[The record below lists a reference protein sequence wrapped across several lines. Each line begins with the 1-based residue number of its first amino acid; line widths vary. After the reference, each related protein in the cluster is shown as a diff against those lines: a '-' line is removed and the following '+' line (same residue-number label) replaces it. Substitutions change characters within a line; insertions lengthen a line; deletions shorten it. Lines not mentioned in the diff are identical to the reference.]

1 MIKFF
6 RQIRQRLLSE
16 NRFTKYLIYAVGEI
30 ILVVIGILIALQ
42 INNRNQERQDQEK
55 VTAILSDVRDEIQLN
70 IRETVNLIE
79 FYREKDSIVA
89 IVLSKGSNPIPFNRS
104 MINPNSANMLWALPT
119 ISEQV
124 YFTDK
129 AFTNLANN
137 TDILPEAYDGVF
149 TKLYELYSRNQSAV
163 QSLNEE
169 MREKGIMN
177 VKEREQHEW
186 YSASPPPFQNE
197 GFIEYVLNDYR
208 YKNKVRIVW
217 TDGIIRHLKSAVA
230 YRAKALECLKELNE
244 QLGTNDL
251 KNQPKTKQTTHEFY
265 LGKWMVNGNQDF
277 VLEVYEEDER
287 LFYTTSMDS
296 ERIEVLPLFNNS
308 SSLFEIN
315 GERGSY
321 YNVRSIQNKLYL
333 TNSMVTLEL
342 EKMND

>member
-89 IVLSKGSNPIPFNRS
+89 IVLSRGSNPIPFNRS
-104 MINPNSANMLWALPT
+104 MINPTSANMLWALPT

-124 YFTDK
+124 FFTDK

-177 VKEREQHEW
+177 VKEREQHQW

-197 GFIEYVLNDYR
+197 GFIEYVLKDYR

-217 TDGIIRHLKSAVA
+217 TDGILRHLKSAVA

-251 KNQPKTKQTTHEFY
+251 KNQPKTNQTTHEFF
-265 LGKWMVNGNQDF
+265 LGKWMVNGNQDI
-277 VLEVYEEDER
+277 VLEVFEEDER

-296 ERIEVLPLFNNS
+296 ERIEVLPLFNSS

-333 TNSMVTLEL
+333 TNSSVTLEL
-342 EKMND
+342 EKLDD

>member
-6 RQIRQRLLSE
+6 RHIRRRLLSE

-55 VTAILSDVRDEIQLN
+55 ITAILSDVREEIHLN
-70 IRETVNLIE
+70 IQETVNLIE

-89 IVLSKGSNPIPFNRS
+89 IVLPRGDNPIPFDRS
-104 MINPNSANMLWALPT
+104 MINPSSAYMLWGLPT

-124 YFTDK
+124 FFTDK

-169 MREKGIMN
+169 MREKGMMN

-186 YSASPPPFQNE
+186 YSANTPTFQNE
-197 GFIEYVLNDYR
+197 GFIDYVLNDYR

-230 YRAKALECLKELNE
+230 YRAKALACLKELNE
-244 QLGTNDL
+244 QLDTDDL
-251 KNQPKTKQTTHEFY
+251 KNQAKTKQTTHEFY
-265 LGKWMVNGNQDF
+265 LGKWLVNGSQDI
-277 VLEVYEEDER
+277 VLEIFEEDER
-287 LFYTTSMDS
+287 LFYKNSLDS
-296 ERIEVLPLFNNS
+296 ERIEILPLFNS
-308 SSLFEIN
+308 TSSLFEIK

-321 YNVRSIQNKLYL
+321 YNVQSFQNKIYL
-333 TNSMVTLEL
+333 SNSLVTLEL
-342 EKMND
+342 EKLDN